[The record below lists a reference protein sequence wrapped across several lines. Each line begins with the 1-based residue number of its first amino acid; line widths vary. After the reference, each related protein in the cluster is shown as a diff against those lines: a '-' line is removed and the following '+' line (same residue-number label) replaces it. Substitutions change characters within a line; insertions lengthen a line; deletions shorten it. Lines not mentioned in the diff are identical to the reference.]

1 MSSQT
6 IVFPDSSRHD
16 DRYDQ
21 RPDSPRCTE
30 MIIYITG
37 GAHGIGAATASLA
50 AASGHD
56 VVLLDR
62 DGAAAERHATGL
74 SDLGVKALGLRCD
87 VADEG
92 QVVRAF
98 AEARQLVGQ
107 PRGLVT
113 SAGIDRGG
121 SVHEV
126 ESSTWDEVI
135 AVNLRGTFLT
145 CREALKAM
153 LTDKGAI
160 VCVASPFALVSAH
173 GVAAYSSSKAG
184 VCALVRSLAVDYADR
199 GIRVNA
205 LLPGPTETDLMWS
218 NVARAEIPSMRVAV
232 SRSSA
237 GPARRSDRNRPSG
250 AVAALRCRFLCH
262 RREPALRRRHACQ
275 SCRLGV
281 AARWH
286 RPMSPFLSKEP
297 YAHYWN

>member
-121 SVHEV
+121 SR
-126 ESSTWDEVI
+126 
-135 AVNLRGTFLT
+135 ARGRVKYLGRGDR
-145 CREALKAM
+145 RE
-153 LTDKGAI
+153 
-160 VCVASPFALVSAH
+160 
-173 GVAAYSSSKAG
+173 
-184 VCALVRSLAVDYADR
+184 LARD
-199 GIRVNA
+199 
-205 LLPGPTETDLMWS
+205 LSHLPGGVEGDAYRQRRHRLRRVS
-218 NVARAEIPSMRVAV
+218 LRARV
-232 SRSSA
+232 
-237 GPARRSDRNRPSG
+237 GARRRCLQLVEGGRMCPCAQSG
-250 AVAALRCRFLCH
+250 RRLCGS
-262 RREPALRRRHACQ
+262 RDQGQCPAPRAD
-275 SCRLGV
+275 
-281 AARWH
+281 
-286 RPMSPFLSKEP
+286 
-297 YAHYWN
+297 